1 MTTLAIN
8 KGDSARIAIQIP
20 LNRVLLVDDIQ
31 VNVGNLILGK
41 LSENTIIVDEG
52 IANLY
57 YVDVTSNISDK
68 LSNSKLPVIV
78 AIDWSDLG
86 VRKTWEANSL
96 ILWVGS
102 NRNSFSNSSNSE
114 VVDATIDITVDDNN
128 LAVDNKVATIFRG
141 YSALDLYRIESGDL
155 EATLSDVWAFY
166 TGRRSVSITN
176 LGDGAIITHNLDGY
190 VLTKFINSNGEQLT
204 GIYGE
209 KILNNLN
216 QVTLR
221 TPILDDIF
229 NQTYTGILIC
239 EKY

>member
-20 LNRVLLVDDIQ
+20 LERVSLVEDIQ
-31 VNVGNLILGK
+31 VNVGNLIIGK
-41 LSENTIIVDEG
+41 LSQDTITVDEV
-52 IANLY
+52 ISNLY
-57 YVDVTSNISDK
+57 YVDVTSTISDK
-68 LSNSKLPVIV
+68 LANSKNPIIV

-102 NRNSFSNSSNSE
+102 NRNSFSNNSNSE

-128 LAVDNKVATIFRG
+128 LLVDSKVATIFRG
-141 YSALDLYRIESGDL
+141 YSPLDLYRIQIDDP
-155 EATLSDVWAFY
+155 EATFDDLMATYF
-166 TGRRSVSITN
+166 GRRSVTITN
-176 LGDGAIITHNLDGY
+176 LEDGAIITHNLGGY
-190 VLTKFINSNGEQLT
+190 VLTKFVNSNGEQIN
-204 GIYGE
+204 GVYGE
-209 KILNNLN
+209 KIINNLN
-216 QVTLR
+216 QVTFR
-221 TPILDDIF
+221 TPILDDIL